1 MEDQKEKILYLESLR
16 GIAALMVAMSH
27 FRIDSFI
34 YQNQFVGN
42 SYLWV
47 DFFFV
52 LSGFVIALNYQFKIK
67 NFHSLF
73 TFQAKRFVR
82 LYPLHLI
89 LLFIFLGLEYA
100 EYYKEQIFNNAGIA
114 PAFSKN
120 TFPTFVHNIFLT
132 HNIFLNDVSWNYPSW
147 SISAE
152 FYTYFLFG
160 LILLKTKSSHSSI
173 LWLSSI
179 LVLLSLLIL
188 FNTSMETSQGIFRC
202 LYSFFLGVIIF
213 NINNIYNFKV
223 SVLFSYMIFIL
234 ALLGIYFAG
243 PPQFININIVMP
255 IIFASLIYSLL
266 RSRPSNQLIRILNLN
281 FLIFLG
287 AISYSIYMIHALI
300 WKLISIFLRYAIDIE
315 GSQEL
320 AMITDNEFFSGMIL
334 ISSMGILVFVA
345 NITYKYIELRFN
357 KYRKYL

>member
-132 HNIFLNDVSWNYPSW
+132 HNIF
-147 SISAE
+147 
-152 FYTYFLFG
+152 
-160 LILLKTKSSHSSI
+160 
-173 LWLSSI
+173 
-179 LVLLSLLIL
+179 
-188 FNTSMETSQGIFRC
+188 
-202 LYSFFLGVIIF
+202 
-213 NINNIYNFKV
+213 
-223 SVLFSYMIFIL
+223 
-234 ALLGIYFAG
+234 
-243 PPQFININIVMP
+243 
-255 IIFASLIYSLL
+255 
-266 RSRPSNQLIRILNLN
+266 
-281 FLIFLG
+281 
-287 AISYSIYMIHALI
+287 
-300 WKLISIFLRYAIDIE
+300 
-315 GSQEL
+315 
-320 AMITDNEFFSGMIL
+320 
-334 ISSMGILVFVA
+334 
-345 NITYKYIELRFN
+345 
-357 KYRKYL
+357 